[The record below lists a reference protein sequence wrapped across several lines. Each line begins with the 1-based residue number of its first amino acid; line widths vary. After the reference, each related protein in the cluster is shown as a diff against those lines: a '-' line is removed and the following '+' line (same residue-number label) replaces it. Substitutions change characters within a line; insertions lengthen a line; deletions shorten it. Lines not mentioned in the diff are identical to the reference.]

1 MVQKKEELIGELLNL
16 IFAARRKGKK
26 EEKKKEGKKERK
38 KRVRIKGK
46 IYHELT
52 TEFGTFSKICSS

>member
-26 EEKKKEGKKERK
+26 EEKKRKERK
-38 KRVRIKGK
+38 KERR
-46 IYHELT
+46 EL
-52 TEFGTFSKICSS
+52 ELKERSIMN